1 MRRLDCNEDSGS
13 EVGVGRSDVM
23 KNSFVD
29 GMGSVGDGNGDYG
42 D

>member
-1 MRRLDCNEDSGS
+1 MRRWDCNEDEGS
-13 EVGVGRSDVM
+13 KVGVGRVCVM

-29 GMGSVGDGNGDYG
+29 GVGSVGDGNGDYG

>member
-1 MRRLDCNEDSGS
+1 MRIWDCNEDEGS
-13 EVGVGRSDVM
+13 KVGVGRVCVM

-29 GMGSVGDGNGDYG
+29 GVGSVEGENGDYE